1 MSLLAP
7 LPPFERVYEP
17 LLPDDDRFG
26 SVAVLPWDAEIFGF
40 AVADYRLGDVQF
52 LWENRQAWGD
62 GVRQWTRRQRVQLLS
77 CDAGPTDR
85 KAAGLLYSSNFMLV
99 DTTLQATLARLHK
112 ATLPKPTLSFRSMQ
126 SQDLAEV
133 ERIADTAF
141 QFGRY
146 HTDPCFPAVLARR
159 RYVHWVKNAF
169 TTPDG
174 GDRMFILG
182 QPGEVSGFFHLVVRG
197 DLGDLRL
204 AAIDPRIS
212 TGGRGYELYLNAL
225 HALRNCGVR
234 RVTAKISAA
243 NTAVLDI
250 YTTFGF
256 RFSKPRLI
264 FHWHTPDAPAWIES
278 SPIICNMH

>member
-1 MSLLAP
+1 MSQLAS
-7 LPPFERVYEP
+7 LSPFECVYEP
-17 LLPDDDRFG
+17 LLPHDDRFG
-26 SVAVLPWDAEIFGF
+26 RVAVLPWDADIFGF

-52 LWENRQAWGD
+52 IWDNRQAWQEGI
-62 GVRQWTRRQRVQLLS
+62 RQWTQRQHVLLLS
-77 CDAGPTDR
+77 CDVRPTDR
-85 KAAGLLYSSNFMLV
+85 KAAGLLYSSNFLAV
-99 DTTLQATLARLHK
+99 DTTLQATLGRLHK

-133 ERIADTAF
+133 ERIAETAF

-146 HTDPCFPAVLARR
+146 HTDPHFSAALARR

-169 TTPDG
+169 TAPEVDG
-174 GDRMFILG
+174 RMFILG
-182 QPGEVSGFFHLVVRG
+182 HPGEVSGFFHLVMRG

-225 HALRNCGVR
+225 HVLRDYGVR

-250 YTTFGF
+250 YAMFGF
-256 RFSKPRLI
+256 RFSKPRII
-264 FHWHTPDAPAWIES
+264 FHWHPPDAPAWID
-278 SPIICNMH
+278 